1 MSATLTPSTT
11 CLPLGTKRSD
21 SNVPERSSSNSRK
34 VAVDSEIAE
43 QRFGQRTHS
52 RLRRLTCGAD
62 LTDI

>member
-21 SNVPERSSSNSRK
+21 SDVPELVVKLQK

-43 QRFGQRTHS
+43 QRFGQRTYS